1 MLSSFRSDGVVSVD
15 AAIVDRL
22 RVEFDCG
29 RLDDESAAAVIR
41 SVFDRTGIVV
51 DPHTAV
57 GIGVA
62 EALDATGEAFDPSV
76 PVVCAATAHPSK
88 FPDAVEAAIGIRPAL
103 PERLGDLFDLP
114 ERIAR
119 AEADLADLEDLIRQ
133 RLG

>member
-1 MLSSFRSDGVVSVD
+1 LGRFRGEGAVSVTGAVLD
-15 AAIVDRL
+15 AL
-22 RVEFDCG
+22 RSEFDCG
-29 RLDDESAAAVIR
+29 RLDDESAARVIR
-41 SVFDRTGIVV
+41 DVHHRTGLLL

-57 GIGVA
+57 GLGVA
-62 EALDATGEAFDPSV
+62 EELADGGPLSDPEV
-76 PVVCAATAHPSK
+76 PVVCLATAHPAK
-88 FPDAVEAAIGIRPAL
+88 FPDAVEGATGIRPAL